1 MSLPRFL
8 VAAIHL
14 GLLGACATAQE
25 SNNSSSRIYEMR
37 SSSVRLAF
45 SASNSDEYLAWLDE
59 HRILFEGHEE
69 VRPGGDEKG
78 GSKTSRAL
86 FVWDLR
92 SGAVARHTRL
102 PLRSSMC
109 FADGFISYRALRDDF
124 VVRMEGAFGHEKE
137 VTSAPI
143 RRDEEGFNRFT
154 CKLYQRASLPPAK
167 FGGAMYPLR
176 LASGV
181 LEAIPGGAWVY
192 DDTGS
197 ARYLNIST
205 LGPLSIY
212 PHKYSRYAG
221 KYLFYHSYGQI
232 SETWAFS
239 TDGSL
244 DLLAYPPGPWGRGQA
259 EPVRGGLLFRSQR
272 VSGQASW
279 DPGYAG
285 LYIHSPDAGTTKL
298 ISGVPYAVNVAPDG
312 CMLAAFIDPWNRP
325 NRKHR
330 LIAIDLCRSR

>member
-1 MSLPRFL
+1 
-8 VAAIHL
+8 
-14 GLLGACATAQE
+14 
-25 SNNSSSRIYEMR
+25 
-37 SSSVRLAF
+37 
-45 SASNSDEYLAWLDE
+45 
-59 HRILFEGHEE
+59 
-69 VRPGGDEKG
+69 
-78 GSKTSRAL
+78 
-86 FVWDLR
+86 
-92 SGAVARHTRL
+92 
-102 PLRSSMC
+102 MC

-259 EPVRGGLLFRSQR
+259 EPVRGGLLFAKGERTSFLGSWICRPLHPLAGCRYDKANLRRSLR
-272 VSGQASW
+272 SERGARW
-279 DPGYAG
+279 
-285 LYIHSPDAGTTKL
+285 LYVGGI
-298 ISGVPYAVNVAPDG
+298 Y
-312 CMLAAFIDPWNRP
+312 
-325 NRKHR
+325 
-330 LIAIDLCRSR
+330 RSVESTQ